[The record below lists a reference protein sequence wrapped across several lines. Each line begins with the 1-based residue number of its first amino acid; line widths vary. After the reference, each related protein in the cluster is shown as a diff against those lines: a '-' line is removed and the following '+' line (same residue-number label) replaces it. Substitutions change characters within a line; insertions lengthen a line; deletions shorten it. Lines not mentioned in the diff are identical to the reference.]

1 VGDQVCAQPRSN
13 CKARQMKQL
22 SLKDKVALVTGGAR
36 GIGRAI
42 AEAFAERGAQ
52 IIVADL
58 DEQRAADLAVQIGRQ
73 SFSIRL
79 DAGAIDTIEGAVLEA
94 AERAGRIDILVNNA
108 GIFDMAPL
116 LDVTPQSF
124 ERLFQVNVEGM
135 FFVLQAVARLMVRD
149 GHGGCIINMA
159 SQAGRRGEAASAIY
173 AATKAAVISL
183 TQSAALALIK
193 DRIRVNA
200 IAPGVIDTEMWV
212 RVDAL
217 YSHQFGLPLGEKKR
231 QVGLAVPYGR
241 MGHPCEVASA
251 AVFLASGEA
260 EYIVGQTLNVD
271 GGNVLS

>member
-1 VGDQVCAQPRSN
+1 
-13 CKARQMKQL
+13 MKQL
-22 SLKDKVALVTGGAR
+22 SLKDKVTLVTGGAR

-42 AEAFAERGAQ
+42 VEAFAERGAQ
-52 IIVADL
+52 IIVADI
-58 DEQRAADLAVQIGRQ
+58 DEERAAGLALQIGQQ
-73 SFSIRL
+73 SFSVRL
-79 DAGAIDTIEGAVLEA
+79 DAGAIDTIENTVHEA

-108 GIFDMAPL
+108 AIFDMAPI

-124 ERLFQVNVEGM
+124 ERLFQVNVEGA

-149 GHGGCIINMA
+149 GRGGCIINMA

-200 IAPGVIDTEMWV
+200 IAPGVIDTEMWD

-217 YSHQFGLPLGEKKR
+217 YACQFGLPPGEKKR
-231 QVGLAVPYGR
+231 EVGLAVPYGR
-241 MGHPCEVASA
+241 MGHPREVASA
-251 AVFLASGEA
+251 AVFLASTEA

>member
-1 VGDQVCAQPRSN
+1 
-13 CKARQMKQL
+13 MKQL
-22 SLKDKVALVTGGAR
+22 SLNDKVALITGGAR
-36 GIGRAI
+36 GIGRATV
-42 AEAFAERGAQ
+42 EAFAERGAQ
-52 IIVADL
+52 IIVADI
-58 DEQRAADLAVQIGRQ
+58 DEERGADLAVQIGRS
-73 SFSIRL
+73 SFFVPL
-79 DAGAIDTIEGAVLEA
+79 DTGAIGAIESTVHEA

-108 GIFDMAPL
+108 AIFDMAPL

-124 ERLFQVNVEGM
+124 ERLFQVNVEGV

-149 GHGGCIINMA
+149 GRGGCIINLA

-193 DRIRVNA
+193 HRIRVNA
-200 IAPGVIDTEMWV
+200 IAPGVVDTEMWD

-217 YSHQFGLPLGEKKR
+217 YSRQFGLPLGEKKR
-231 QVGLAVPYGR
+231 EVGLAVPYGR
-241 MGHPCEVASA
+241 MGHASEIASA
-251 AVFLASGEA
+251 AVFLASAEA

>member
-1 VGDQVCAQPRSN
+1 
-13 CKARQMKQL
+13 MKQL
-22 SLKDKVALVTGGAR
+22 SLEDKVALVTGGAR

-42 AEAFAERGAQ
+42 VEAFAERGAQ
-52 IIVADL
+52 VIVADL
-58 DEQRAADLAVQIGRQ
+58 DEERAADLAAQIGRQ
-73 SFSIRL
+73 SFSTRL
-79 DAGAIDTIEGAVLEA
+79 DAGAIDTIEVALLKA
-94 AERAGRIDILVNNA
+94 AKRAGRIDILVNNA

-116 LDVTPQSF
+116 LEVTPQSF
-124 ERLFQVNVEGM
+124 ERLFKVNVEGL

-149 GHGGCIINMA
+149 GRGGCIINIA

-193 DRIRVNA
+193 NHIRVNA

-217 YSHQFGLPLGEKKR
+217 YAQQFGLPLGEKKR
-231 QVGLAVPYGR
+231 EVGLAVPYGR

>member
-1 VGDQVCAQPRSN
+1 
-13 CKARQMKQL
+13 MKPL

-42 AEAFAERGAQ
+42 VEAFAERGAR
-52 IIVADL
+52 IIVADI
-58 DEQRAADLAVQIGRQ
+58 DEECAAGLAVQIGRQ
-73 SFSIRL
+73 SFSVRL
-79 DAGAIDTIEGAVLEA
+79 DVGAIDTIENIVHGAA
-94 AERAGRIDILVNNA
+94 QRAGRLALRVNNA
-108 GIFDMAPL
+108 AIFDMAPL

-124 ERLFQVNVEGM
+124 ERLFQINVEGV

-149 GHGGCIINMA
+149 GRGGCIINMA

-183 TQSAALALIK
+183 TQSAALALIN

-200 IAPGVIDTEMWV
+200 IAPGVIDTEMWD

-217 YSHQFGLPLGEKKR
+217 YSRQFGLPPGEKKR
-231 QVGLAVPYGR
+231 EVGLAVPYGR

-251 AVFLASGEA
+251 ALFLASTEA

>member
-1 VGDQVCAQPRSN
+1 
-13 CKARQMKQL
+13 MKQL
-22 SLKDKVALVTGGAR
+22 SLEDKVALVTGGAR

-42 AEAFAERGAQ
+42 VEAFAERGAQ
-52 IIVADL
+52 VIVADL
-58 DEQRAADLAVQIGRQ
+58 DEERAADLAAQIGRQ
-73 SFSIRL
+73 SFSARL
-79 DAGAIDTIEGAVLEA
+79 DAGAIDTIESAVLEA

-116 LDVTPQSF
+116 LEVTPQSF
-124 ERLFQVNVEGM
+124 ERLFQVNVEGL

-149 GHGGCIINMA
+149 GRGGCIINIA

-193 DRIRVNA
+193 DHIRVNA

-217 YSHQFGLPLGEKKR
+217 YAQQFGLPLGEKKR
-231 QVGLAVPYGR
+231 EVGLAVPYGR
-241 MGHPCEVASA
+241 MGNPCEVASA

>member
-1 VGDQVCAQPRSN
+1 
-13 CKARQMKQL
+13 MKQL

-52 IIVADL
+52 IIVADI
-58 DEQRAADLAVQIGRQ
+58 DKERAAGLALQIGQQ
-73 SFSIRL
+73 SFSVRL
-79 DAGAIDTIEGAVLEA
+79 DAGAIDTIEDVVHEA

-108 GIFDMAPL
+108 AIFDMAPL
-116 LDVTPQSF
+116 LEVTPQSF
-124 ERLFQVNVEGM
+124 ERLFQVNVEGV

-200 IAPGVIDTEMWV
+200 IAPGVIDTEMWD

-217 YSHQFGLPLGEKKR
+217 YARQFGLLPGEKKR
-231 QVGLAVPYGR
+231 EVGLAVPYGR
-241 MGHPCEVASA
+241 MGHAREVASA
-251 AVFLASGEA
+251 AIFLASTEA

>member
-1 VGDQVCAQPRSN
+1 
-13 CKARQMKQL
+13 MKQL

-42 AEAFAERGAQ
+42 VETFAEKGAQ

-58 DEQRAADLAVQIGRQ
+58 DEEGAAALAVQIGRP
-73 SFSIRL
+73 SFSVRL
-79 DAGAIDTIEGAVLEA
+79 DAGAIDTIEGTVLEA

-135 FFVLQAVARLMVRD
+135 FFVLQAVARLMVRN
-149 GHGGCIINMA
+149 GRGGCIINMA

-212 RVDAL
+212 HVDAL
-217 YSHQFGLPLGEKKR
+217 HSRQFGLPLGEKKR
-231 QVGLAVPYGR
+231 EVGLAVPYGR
-241 MGHPCEVASA
+241 MGRPCEVAAA
-251 AVFLASGEA
+251 AVFLASDEA

>member
-1 VGDQVCAQPRSN
+1 
-13 CKARQMKQL
+13 M
-22 SLKDKVALVTGGAR
+22 
-36 GIGRAI
+36 
-42 AEAFAERGAQ
+42 
-52 IIVADL
+52 
-58 DEQRAADLAVQIGRQ
+58 
-73 SFSIRL
+73 
-79 DAGAIDTIEGAVLEA
+79 EGV
-94 AERAGRIDILVNNA
+94 
-108 GIFDMAPL
+108 
-116 LDVTPQSF
+116 
-124 ERLFQVNVEGM
+124 

-149 GHGGCIINMA
+149 GGGGCIINMA

-200 IAPGVIDTEMWV
+200 IAPGVIDTEMWD

-217 YSHQFGLPLGEKKR
+217 YARQFGLPLGEKKR

-241 MGHPCEVASA
+241 MGRASEIASA
-251 AVFLASGEA
+251 ALFLASTEA

>member
-1 VGDQVCAQPRSN
+1 
-13 CKARQMKQL
+13 MKQL
-22 SLKDKVALVTGGAR
+22 SLEDKVALVTGGAR

-42 AEAFAERGAQ
+42 VEAFAERGAQ

-58 DEQRAADLAVQIGRQ
+58 DEARAADLAAQIGRQ
-73 SFSIRL
+73 SFSLRL
-79 DAGAIDTIEGAVLEA
+79 DAGAIDTIDGTVLEA

-116 LDVTPQSF
+116 LEVTPQSF
-124 ERLFQVNVEGM
+124 ERLFQVNVEGL

-149 GHGGCIINMA
+149 GRGGCIINIA

-193 DRIRVNA
+193 DHIRVNA

-217 YSHQFGLPLGEKKR
+217 YSQQFGLPLGEKKR
-231 QVGLAVPYGR
+231 EVGLAVPYGR
-241 MGHPCEVASA
+241 MGRPCEVAST

>member
-1 VGDQVCAQPRSN
+1 
-13 CKARQMKQL
+13 MKQP
-22 SLKDKVALVTGGAR
+22 SLKDKVVLVTGGAR

-42 AEAFAERGAQ
+42 VEAFAERGAR
-52 IIVADL
+52 IIVADI
-58 DEQRAADLAVQIGRQ
+58 DEERAAGLALQIGQQ
-73 SFSIRL
+73 SFSVRL
-79 DAGAIDTIEGAVLEA
+79 DASAIPAIESIVHEA
-94 AERAGRIDILVNNA
+94 AARTGRIDILINNA
-108 GIFDMAPL
+108 AIFDMAPL
-116 LDVTPQSF
+116 LEVTPQSF
-124 ERLFQVNVEGM
+124 ERLFQVNVEGV
-135 FFVLQAVARLMVRD
+135 FFVMQAVARLMVKD
-149 GHGGCIINMA
+149 GRGGCIINMA

-200 IAPGVIDTEMWV
+200 IAPGVIDTEMWD

-217 YSHQFGLPLGEKKR
+217 YSRQFGLPLGEKKR

-241 MGHPCEVASA
+241 MGNPCEVASA
-251 AVFLASGEA
+251 AVFLASTEA

>member
-1 VGDQVCAQPRSN
+1 
-13 CKARQMKQL
+13 MKEQ
-22 SLKDKVALVTGGAR
+22 SLIDKVALVTGGAR

-42 AEAFAERGAQ
+42 AEALAEEGAQ

-58 DEQRAADLAVQIGRQ
+58 DEEGAAALAVQIGCQ
-73 SFSIRL
+73 SFSVRL
-79 DAGAIDTIEGAVLEA
+79 DVGAIDGIEGTILKA
-94 AERAGRIDILVNNA
+94 AERTGRIDILINNA

-116 LDVTPQSF
+116 LEVTPQSF
-124 ERLFQVNVEGM
+124 ERLFQVNVKGM
-135 FFVLQAVARLMVRD
+135 FFVLQAVARLMVR
-149 GHGGCIINMA
+149 GGLGGSIINIA

-193 DRIRVNA
+193 DQIRVNA
-200 IAPGVIDTEMWV
+200 IAPGVIDTEMWA

-231 QVGLAVPYGR
+231 EVGLAVPYGR
-241 MGHPCEVASA
+241 MGHPSEVAAA
-251 AVFLASGEA
+251 AVFLASNQA

>member
-1 VGDQVCAQPRSN
+1 
-13 CKARQMKQL
+13 MKQL
-22 SLKDKVALVTGGAR
+22 SLQDKVALVTGGAR

-42 AEAFAERGAQ
+42 AQAFAEKGAQ

-58 DEQRAADLAVQIGRQ
+58 DEEGAAALAEQIGRQ
-73 SFSIRL
+73 SFSVRL
-79 DAGAIDTIEGAVLEA
+79 DVSAIDTIEGIVLEA

-108 GIFDMAPL
+108 AIFDMVPL

-124 ERLFQVNVEGM
+124 ERLFQVNVEGV

-149 GHGGCIINMA
+149 GRGGCIINMA

-200 IAPGVIDTEMWV
+200 IAPGVIDTDMWA

-217 YSHQFGLPLGEKKR
+217 YSRQYGLALGEKKR
-231 QVGLAVPYGR
+231 EVGLAVPYGR
-241 MGHPCEVASA
+241 MGRPCEVASA
-251 AVFLASGEA
+251 AVFLASCEA

>member
-1 VGDQVCAQPRSN
+1 
-13 CKARQMKQL
+13 MKQL
-22 SLKDKVALVTGGAR
+22 SLEDKVVLVTGGAR

-42 AEAFAERGAQ
+42 VEAFAERGAQ

-58 DEQRAADLAVQIGRQ
+58 DQERAADLAAQIGRQ
-73 SFSIRL
+73 SFSVRL
-79 DAGAIDTIEGAVLEA
+79 DAGAIDTIEGIVLEA

-116 LDVTPQSF
+116 LEVTSQSF
-124 ERLFQVNVEGM
+124 ERLFRVNVEGL
-135 FFVLQAVARLMVRD
+135 FFVLQAVARLMVKD
-149 GHGGCIINMA
+149 GRGGCIINIA

-217 YSHQFGLPLGEKKR
+217 YAQQFGLPLGEKKR
-231 QVGLAVPYGR
+231 EVGLAVPYGR
-241 MGHPCEVASA
+241 MGHPWEVASA